1 MNNEQNKISVLRLG
15 HRLVRDDR
23 VSTHVGLVA
32 RAFGAS
38 EIFYVETEQ
47 KVKNSIDDVTKRFG
61 GELNVKIIKNWRQII
76 KNWKKNGGIVIQLTM
91 YGLNISTIISKIR
104 KLNKDI
110 LLIIGS
116 RKVPGEIYYLSDYN
130 IAIGNQPHSE
140 ISALAIFLDKLFI
153 GKELRKEFSNKKIK
167 IIPSRYKKEVQE
179 LKNEC

>member
-1 MNNEQNKISVLRLG
+1 MNNKQSKISVLRLG

-130 IAIGNQPHSE
+130 IVIVEVYPITLFLLKIMIE
-140 ISALAIFLDKLFI
+140 RSAGFFTLKVYL
-153 GKELRKEFSNKKIK
+153 N
-167 IIPSRYKKEVQE
+167 RYKIMFIKS
-179 LKNEC
+179 

>member
-1 MNNEQNKISVLRLG
+1 
-15 HRLVRDDR
+15 
-23 VSTHVGLVA
+23 
-32 RAFGAS
+32 
-38 EIFYVETEQ
+38 
-47 KVKNSIDDVTKRFG
+47 
-61 GELNVKIIKNWRQII
+61 
-76 KNWKKNGGIVIQLTM
+76 M

-153 GKELRKEFSNKKIK
+153 GKELRKEFSNNKIK